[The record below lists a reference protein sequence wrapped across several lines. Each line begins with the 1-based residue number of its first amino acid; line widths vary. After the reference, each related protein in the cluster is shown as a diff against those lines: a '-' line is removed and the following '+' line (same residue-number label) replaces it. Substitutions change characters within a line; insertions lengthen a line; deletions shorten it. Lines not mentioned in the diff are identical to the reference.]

1 MLFYHLLKIFIR
13 HIHSCL
19 MIPISVTPNV
29 AKASSCSI
37 GLASGASIG
46 LSSSTSCSSSV
57 ANTHSGGFGCL
68 TDGKSSYSSS
78 SHSHKV
84 INPHYLIMA

>member
-19 MIPISVTPNV
+19 MIPINVTPNV

-37 GLASGASIG
+37 GLDSSASIG

-57 ANTHSGGFGCL
+57 ANTHSGVSL
-68 TDGKSSYSSS
+68 MVSLLAQVVRT
-78 SHSHKV
+78 V
-84 INPHYLIMA
+84 IKLLIRII